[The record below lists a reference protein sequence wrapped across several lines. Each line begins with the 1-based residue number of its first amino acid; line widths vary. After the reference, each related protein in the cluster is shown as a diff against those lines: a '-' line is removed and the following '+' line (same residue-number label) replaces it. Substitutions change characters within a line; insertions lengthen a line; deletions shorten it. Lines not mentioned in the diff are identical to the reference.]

1 VVISHLLSRVRS
13 RANDPASAQPTLRTA
28 HHHQTSTREPPR
40 HRGRHDH
47 PHQTDP
53 PRGVTTSKEAPKMT
67 NMAQPLAARMRPT
80 SLDEIVGQ
88 DHLVY
93 DGSPLSL
100 LADGQS
106 RSSVL
111 LYAPPGTRKTSI
123 ARVIAVS
130 TDQRFAEL
138 SATSAGVKQVRDE
151 IAAAVKVQQEDNRV
165 TVLFLD
171 EIHRFSKA
179 QQDVLLDAVE
189 HGKIALIDRK
199 SVV

>member
-1 VVISHLLSRVRS
+1 HPHPGLSRRRRRS
-13 RANDPASAQPTLRTA
+13 AGLSVNHRMVADHPRLADSRGPHHDQPQHQLHSFRDQALASAGDRVLADLPAHRAQSPPRTGLLRPRLRRDRALADDHAHPQRRLRTD
-28 HHHQTSTREPPR
+28 HPHQASTREPPK

-53 PRGVTTSKEAPKMT
+53 PRRVTTSKEAPKMT

-100 LADGQS
+100 LADGKS

-111 LYAPPGTRKTSI
+111 LYGPPGTGKTSI
-123 ARVIAVS
+123 A
-130 TDQRFAEL
+130 
-138 SATSAGVKQVRDE
+138 
-151 IAAAVKVQQEDNRV
+151 
-165 TVLFLD
+165 
-171 EIHRFSKA
+171 
-179 QQDVLLDAVE
+179 
-189 HGKIALIDRK
+189 
-199 SVV
+199 